1 MYIQDQDREHS
12 YWYNGNL
19 STRPA
24 IFNGVCIG
32 INLYTDNNFLG
43 TFDSP
48 QEALQEM
55 ESIQACKTYKYT
67 VKGYY
72 KPSAWDTI
80 KEAMQDD

>member
-1 MYIQDQDREHS
+1 MYIVNQDRDRS
-12 YWYNGNL
+12 FWYNGNL

-24 IFNGVCIG
+24 IFNGVCVG

-48 QEALQEM
+48 QEALNEM
-55 ESIQACKTYKYT
+55 ERIQACRTFKCY
-67 VKGYY
+67 VEGYH
-72 KPSAWDTI
+72 KPCAWDTI